1 VSVNVWR
8 IISGPYNAAEMD
20 GKEFEE
26 EDDIWMALCLM
37 TEGDSS
43 DPIEE
48 ELMFCGLDAFR
59 TLDSFLS
66 TNIGPYSIEMEE
78 DER

>member
-1 VSVNVWR
+1 VNVNVWR
-8 IISGPYNAAEMD
+8 IISGPYNAAEIYD
-20 GKEFEE
+20 EEFEE
-26 EDDIWMALCLM
+26 ENDIWMALCLM

-48 ELMFCGLDAFR
+48 ELMFDGLDAFR
-59 TLDSFLS
+59 KLDDFLS

-78 DER
+78 DEG